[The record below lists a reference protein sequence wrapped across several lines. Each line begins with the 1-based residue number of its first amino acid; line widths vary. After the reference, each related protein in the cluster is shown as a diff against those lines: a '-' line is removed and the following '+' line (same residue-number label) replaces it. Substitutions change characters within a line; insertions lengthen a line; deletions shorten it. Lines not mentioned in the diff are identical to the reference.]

1 MYMMLRAIFAAAL
14 LSAVQAP
21 APAEA
26 QANASAP
33 QAGERCRDGESR
45 RRRSSVLGGLGRSVL
60 NRVGAPSNVAGIA
73 IPTEM
78 VLSEAISALLDC
90 RERQQ
95 AAAATNE
102 AIRGGAGT
110 TTTWQS
116 ESRPNV
122 SGSARADAE
131 ERSADGTHCL
141 TVTNIVIVNGE
152 ETRAPQ
158 RMCRAPG
165 ARGYARV

>member
-1 MYMMLRAIFAAAL
+1 MMLRSIFLAAAL
-14 LSAVQAP
+14 AAVHSP

-26 QANASAP
+26 QTGAAAP
-33 QAGERCRDGESR
+33 RAGERCDGER
-45 RRRSSVLGGLGRSVL
+45 RQRRSSMFGNIGRQVLG
-60 NRVGAPSNVAGIA
+60 RVGAPTSVAGVA
-73 IPTEM
+73 LPTET
-78 VLSEAISALLDC
+78 LLTEAISSLLDC

-95 AAAATNE
+95 AAVATTE

-116 ESRPNV
+116 DTRPNV
-122 SGSARADAE
+122 SGSASAAGD
-131 ERSADGTHCL
+131 ERLADGTHCL
-141 TVTNIVIVNGE
+141 TVTNVVIVDGE

-158 RMCRAPG
+158 RMCRSPG